1 MADGGCYLDTSAL
14 LPYYRQEPA
23 SGSVEAFLQSRKRP
37 VQVSRLV
44 EVEFCSA
51 LARWVRM
58 SEFDDA
64 QAMLV
69 EHAYLDD
76 LRAGR
81 FDLVPLPPQA
91 YVQARDWLLG
101 RTVVLRTLDALHLA
115 ACRQMETQLVTC
127 DQQLHRSAERFGVPS
142 LLLE

>member
-23 SGSVEAFLQSRKRP
+23 SEAVEAFLRSQRRP
-37 VQVSRLV
+37 VRVSRLV

-58 SEFDDA
+58 CEFDDA

-76 LRAGR
+76 LRACR
-81 FDLVPLPPQA
+81 FELIPLPSQA
-91 YVQARDWLLG
+91 YLQARDWLLG
-101 RTVVLRTLDALHLA
+101 RTVALRTLDALHLA
-115 ACRQMETQLVTC
+115 ACRQAEAQLVTC
-127 DQQLHRSAERFGVPS
+127 DRLLHRSAERLGVAS